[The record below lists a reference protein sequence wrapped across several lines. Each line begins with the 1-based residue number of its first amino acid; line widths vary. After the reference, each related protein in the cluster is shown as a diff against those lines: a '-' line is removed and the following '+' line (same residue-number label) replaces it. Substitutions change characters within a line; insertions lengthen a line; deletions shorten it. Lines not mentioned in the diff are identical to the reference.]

1 MRKLF
6 IKLLAWLGIIV
17 GYNIY
22 DKTPE
27 RIKRKVFHPN
37 KRMDNYPEHIK
48 IVQHRHRGVYVKV
61 IDTDAYVFCKTQQE
75 AADWIKSFKEYDVK
89 RHDVYNALRYKD
101 GVVRWGEEVL
111 AYVRYTDP
119 ELD

>member
-1 MRKLF
+1 
-6 IKLLAWLGIIV
+6 
-17 GYNIY
+17 
-22 DKTPE
+22 
-27 RIKRKVFHPN
+27 
-37 KRMDNYPEHIK
+37 MDNYPEHIK

-75 AADWIKSFKEYDVK
+75 AADWIKAFKDYDVK

-101 GVVRWGEEVL
+101 GVVTWGEEVL
-111 AYVRYTDP
+111 AHVLYTDP